1 MQAQRGIRSVVPLI
15 LSLGASWGV
24 GGKRYAS
31 AALPPV
37 SGIGIHYTGGGAGGD
52 VFRWGTVLQ
61 AG

>member
-52 VFRWGTVLQ
+52 VFR
-61 AG
+61 